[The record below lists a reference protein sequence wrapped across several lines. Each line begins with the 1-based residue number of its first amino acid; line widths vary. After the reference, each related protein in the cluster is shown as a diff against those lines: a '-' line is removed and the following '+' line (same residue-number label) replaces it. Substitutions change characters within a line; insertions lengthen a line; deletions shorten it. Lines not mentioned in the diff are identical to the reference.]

1 MNTADQAAQQLRER
15 LHTISDMHIAIA
27 LLHWDQQTYMPKGGI
42 STRAETIATLSNLAH
57 RMSTDTDMHRMV
69 DAVTDRFDPET
80 DDGALARLARRNFD
94 RATRLPAEL
103 VTDLARTTA
112 LAEPAWV
119 EARSRGEWNT
129 FAPHLFRIVE
139 LQKQV
144 AESYGYTTHPYDAL
158 LDEYEPDA
166 TKAQLEIMFDE
177 LKHAIVPLV
186 RDIAAKSDLP
196 IDRARPLYNTF
207 DEVKQETFGRDC
219 ITRFGYDW
227 QHGRQDRTVHPFCI
241 SFTSQDVRI
250 TTRFDTNFLQPALF
264 GTMHEAGHAMYE
276 QGVNPGYVRTPLG
289 SGVSMGV
296 HESQSRLWENL
307 IGRSRA
313 FWTYFYPQLQQV
325 FPEALGNTNLD
336 AFYRAVNTVAP
347 SLIRVEADEVT
358 YNLHTLLRFELEV
371 ALLDGTLT
379 IAELPDA
386 WNAKSKEYLGI
397 SPTSDAD
404 GALQDIHWSGGMF
417 AYFPTYT
424 IGNVLAVQL
433 FDAATKAHPT
443 IMDEAARG
451 EFTSLHT
458 WLKNNIYQYG
468 SKYKP
473 QDLIERATGSRM
485 NTAPYIRYLR
495 EKFGEL
501 YSLDRETT

>member
-1 MNTADQAAQQLRER
+1 MNIADNAAQNLRER
-15 LHTISDMHIAIA
+15 LQTITDMNIAIG

-42 STRAETIATLSNLAH
+42 TMRAETIATLSNIAH
-57 RMSTDTDMHRMV
+57 RMSTDTDMRRLIESV
-69 DAVTDRFDPET
+69 ADRFDTET
-80 DDGALARLARRNFD
+80 DDGALARLARRNFE

-119 EARSRGEWNT
+119 EARSKGEWNI

-158 LDEYEPDA
+158 LDEYEPGA
-166 TKAQLEIMFDE
+166 TKQQLEIMFDE

-186 RDIAAKSDLP
+186 RDIRAKSEP
-196 IDRARPLYNTF
+196 AAERARPLYNSF
-207 DEVKQETFGRDC
+207 DEAKQEAFGREV

-227 QHGRQDRTVHPFCI
+227 NYGRQDRTVHPFCI
-241 SFTSQDVRI
+241 SFTSRDVRI
-250 TTRFDTNFLQPALF
+250 TTRFDKDFLQPALF

-276 QGVNPGYVRTPLG
+276 QGINPSYARTPLG

-307 IGRSRA
+307 VGRSRE
-313 FWTYFYPQLQQV
+313 FWTYFYPRLQSV
-325 FPEALGNTNLD
+325 FPEAIGEVDFET
-336 AFYRAVNTVAP
+336 FYRAVNTVAP

-379 IAELPDA
+379 IAELPEA
-386 WNAKSKEYLGI
+386 WNAKMKEYLGI
-397 SPTSDAD
+397 SPASDTE

-433 FDAATKAHPT
+433 FDAAQSAHPT

-451 EFTSLHT
+451 EFTSLHS
-458 WLKNNIYQYG
+458 WLTSNIYSHG
-468 SKYKP
+468 SKYEP
-473 QDLIERATGSRM
+473 QDLIERATGSKL

-501 YSLDRETT
+501 YEL

>member
-1 MNTADQAAQQLRER
+1 MNNAAQELRER
-15 LHTISDMHIAIA
+15 LNTITDMHIAIG

-42 STRAETIATLSNLAH
+42 AMRAETIATLSNIAH
-57 RMSTDTDMHRMV
+57 RMSTDTDMLRMI
-69 DAVTDRFDPET
+69 DAVSDRFDTDT
-80 DDGALARLARRNFD
+80 DDGALARLARRNFE

-144 AESYGYTTHPYDAL
+144 ADSYGYTTHPYDAL
-158 LDEYEPDA
+158 LDEYEPGA
-166 TKAQLEIMFDE
+166 TKAQLETMFDE

-186 RDIAAKSDLP
+186 RDITAKSDSATE
-196 IDRARPLYNTF
+196 RARPLYNSF
-207 DEVKQETFGRDC
+207 DEAKQEAFGRDV

-227 QHGRQDRTVHPFCI
+227 NCGRQDLTVHPFCI
-241 SFTSQDVRI
+241 SFTSRDVRI
-250 TTRFDTNFLQPALF
+250 TTRFDKDFLQPALF
-264 GTMHEAGHAMYE
+264 STMHEAGHAMYE
-276 QGVNPGYVRTPLG
+276 QGINPTYARTPLG

-307 IGRSRA
+307 VGRSRA
-313 FWTYFYPQLQQV
+313 FWTYFYPRLQSV
-325 FPEALGNTNLD
+325 FPD
-336 AFYRAVNTVAP
+336 AIGDVDFETFYRAVNTVAP

-358 YNLHTLLRFELEV
+358 YNLHTLLRFEIEV

-379 IAELPDA
+379 IAELPEA
-386 WNAKSKEYLGI
+386 WNAKMKEYLGVA
-397 SPTSDAD
+397 PTSEAD

-433 FDAATKAHPT
+433 FDAAMTAHPT

-451 EFTSLHT
+451 EFTSLHS
-458 WLKNNIYQYG
+458 WLTSNIYQFG
-468 SKYKP
+468 SKYEP
-473 QDLIERATGSRM
+473 QDLIERATGSRL

-501 YSLDRETT
+501 YEL